1 MKEVVV
7 DRKPT
12 GKVGKIGN
20 TCLGYLGKYIKYQKD
35 EDTFIHFLVQDLEE
49 DYEEY
54 TVPLDSEEIIEVGF
68 KDEGFTDEEDVE
80 IIKLI
85 KPGINENKFF
95 TALWVDGSNINNIS
109 IITEDEYLNLR
120 NYITK

>member
-1 MKEVVV
+1 MKEVIV

-35 EDTFIHFLVQDLEE
+35 ENTFIHFLVQDLEE

-54 TVPLDSEEIIEVGF
+54 MVPLDSEEMIEV
-68 KDEGFTDEEDVE
+68 EFTDKEDTE

-85 KPGINENKFF
+85 KPGINENKLF
-95 TALWVDGSNINNIS
+95 TALWVNKSNIDSIS